1 MDTTPPT
8 ANANVGAVLDL
19 VEIGPSA
26 RLDHVTSADLDACRH
41 TLTNA
46 GILNAPKSAAR
57 GSGWMVLD
65 LRCDIEGVIATAVA
79 ELNIVP
85 AGIHAYRITQRS
97 TIRLEPLPYL
107 ASLMS
112 KTVLDATYD
121 GKTNYIGPTPV
132 DTRHLIQHQHR
143 YVEAMVD
150 ELCHCLD
157 DALPKTT
164 VTSEVSMR
172 LRRAELCRDKAVD
185 DPFDAT
191 LLLCHSVVQ
200 GTRWLERSVYRAGAA
215 GGQSP
220 PVARW
225 WRKRKGAAY
234 KVYAKAAAKQVGSGA
249 LREEVTCQGR
259 KALQQLGCGQRPG
272 WAKDDVIALL
282 VEFVAAALPLLDT
295 LDSHVTELL
304 GSSIQPSDLFVA
316 LSPLV
321 LPMSG
326 APTGGRPTSREQVA
340 QLRYAFDSIVL
351 TGQYRGKGLRKGV
364 TMRSLLDEL
373 CDSGGP
379 LEKHPS
385 LCLYMLKPQFVRASR
400 AFATG
405 EMGAERVTGSNLSKG
420 EA

>member
-1 MDTTPPT
+1 M
-8 ANANVGAVLDL
+8 
-19 VEIGPSA
+19 
-26 RLDHVTSADLDACRH
+26 
-41 TLTNA
+41 
-46 GILNAPKSAAR
+46 
-57 GSGWMVLD
+57 
-65 LRCDIEGVIATAVA
+65 ATAVA

-97 TIRLEPLPYL
+97 TIRLEPLDYL
-107 ASLMS
+107 SNLVPMA
-112 KTVLDATYD
+112 VPGATYD
-121 GKTNYIGPTPV
+121 GRTNYIGPTPA
-132 DTRHLIQHQHR
+132 DTCRLIEHQHR
-143 YVEAMVD
+143 YAAAMVD
-150 ELCHCLD
+150 ELGRCLE
-157 DALPKTT
+157 DALPETT
-164 VTSEVSMR
+164 ITSEESIR
-172 LRRAELCRDKAVD
+172 LRRAELCRDEAVD
-185 DPFDAT
+185 DPLDAT

-215 GGQSP
+215 GEQGC

-225 WRKRKGAAY
+225 WRQRKGAAY
-234 KVYAKAAAKQVGSGA
+234 KVYAKAAAKHGDTGA
-249 LREEVTCQGR
+249 LRKEVACQGR

-272 WAKDDVIALL
+272 WAKEDVTALL
-282 VEFVAAALPLLDT
+282 IEFITAALPLLDT
-295 LDSHVTELL
+295 LDSHVRDVL